1 MKKILAFIA
10 ATMLM
15 TACSED
21 NSTDAFGNNGSSGS
35 NKDNLQRFSWTET
48 REYSFIDTVHLKYY
62 HLDHYCILNESTNSF
77 SWITD
82 KYQGFVNIDTITRES
97 PNWHG
102 FFSYKLSNDTLY
114 ECDYNGAECTD
125 LEKIKAASVF
135 TGSSKSLFGT
145 WHYVGRIYEGA
156 YIENEEPASIEMTIT
171 PTGTTEKYTYDYEAR
186 PLYYSNYFCGLF
198 YSLFE
203 ERNDLGNSCHD
214 YFGNIGKH
222 NGKYS
227 RYNSQTRTYES
238 IPDTVMLLDNFWI
251 TSIAFDE
258 VLVSID
264 DMLFN
269 IKYQEDVKNYPITVE
284 RDLTINYNGMSCQK
298 KTKDGKKLSKEVCEA
313 SSIETSVTYDD
324 YCDLTGK
331 TEKLLKRSF
340 NNNDEFFQC
349 IKQFNLMQ

>member
-1 MKKILAFIA
+1 MRKLLAFI
-10 ATMLM
+10 TTTLLII
-15 TACSED
+15 ACSEE
-21 NSTDAFGNNGSSGS
+21 NPTDALGNTSSVPS
-35 NKDNLQRFSWTET
+35 NAQRITWTEN
-48 REYSFIDTVHLKYY
+48 RYYSFIDTTHLKYY
-62 HLDHYCILNESTNSF
+62 HLHTYCILNESTSKF
-77 SWITD
+77 SWISD
-82 KYQGFVNIDTITRES
+82 DYQGFVNLDTISRES

-114 ECDYNGAECTD
+114 ECDYNGDECTD
-125 LEKIKAASVF
+125 MTQIKAANVF

-269 IKYQEDVKNYPITVE
+269 IKYQENTMNYPITVE